1 MKLRNILVLLLLA
14 AAPSTVADA
23 ADRAV
28 PAGSATAVADT
39 APAADT
45 LRVYL
50 IGDSTCA
57 TKKLDKQNP
66 ERGWGHMFQPLFDE
80 SVLVENH
87 ATNGR
92 STKSFRDEGRW
103 ARVCDKLRPGDYV
116 FIQFG
121 HNDQKINDSTRYS
134 SPAQYAENLR
144 RYVRE
149 TRAKGATP
157 ILLTPIVRRNFVD
170 GVLTDTHGDYPA
182 EVRRVAAEEGVVLL
196 DMEPLTR
203 EWVASLGDER
213 SKAFFMWVEPGT
225 CPLYPDGRRDDTH
238 LNVRGAHVVAR
249 MVGECLRRQL
259 PALGERFRD
268 CDFVV
273 AKDGSGDFFTVG
285 EAVAAI
291 PDFCSDTTSV
301 VVCEGLYREKVAI
314 PSTKR
319 NATLRGRGRVVI
331 SWDDYASKIGPTGH
345 PTGTS
350 GSSTLYFGGDHWLVE
365 NLTFENSA
373 GRVGQAVA
381 VQCLGTDLRFVGCR
395 FLGNQDTLY
404 LHGAG
409 NRDGQTVSDNA
420 CCFFEECYIEG
431 TTDFIFG
438 SAGALFERCE
448 IRSKADSY
456 ITAAST
462 CQGQPA
468 GFLFVECDLT
478 ADEGVTAC
486 YLGRPWRD
494 HAQTCF
500 LRCNLGAHIRPE
512 GWHDWNKPRA
522 HKTVRYG
529 EYACKGPGAST
540 AERASWSRQLSE
552 KQAARL
558 LGDFGRWAAA
568 R

>member
-1 MKLRNILVLLLLA
+1 MKLKNIFVVLLSLCAIPGAWA
-14 AAPSTVADA
+14 AEP
-23 ADRAV
+23 
-28 PAGSATAVADT
+28 GT
-39 APAADT
+39 APASDT

-66 ERGWGHMFQPLFDE
+66 ERGWGHMLQPLFDE
-80 SVLVENH
+80 SVVVENH

-103 ARVCDKLRPGDYV
+103 ACVAEKLRPGDYV
-116 FIQFG
+116 LIQFG
-121 HNDQKINDSTRYS
+121 HNDQKFKDSTRYA

-149 TRAKGATP
+149 TRAAGATP
-157 ILLTPIVRRNFVD
+157 VLLTSIVRRNFVD

-182 EVRRVAAEEGVVLL
+182 EVRRVAAEEGVALL

-213 SKAFFMWVEPGT
+213 SKEFFMWVEPGT
-225 CPLYPDGRRDDTH
+225 CPLYPDGRKDDTH

-249 MVGECLRRQL
+249 MVGECLRQQV

-291 PDFCSDTTSV
+291 PDFCTEWTSLV
-301 VVCEGLYREKVAI
+301 ICEGLYREKVSI
-314 PSTKR
+314 PSSKR
-319 NATLRGRGRVVI
+319 NVVLAGRGRAVV
-331 SWDDYASKIGPTGH
+331 SWDDYASKIGSTGH

-350 GSSTLYFGGDHWLVE
+350 GSATCYFGGDHWIVR
-365 NLTFENSA
+365 NLTFENTA

-381 VQCLGTDLRFVGCR
+381 VQCLGTDLRFAGCR

-404 LHGAG
+404 LHGQG
-409 NRDGQTVSDNA
+409 NRDGHKADDNSF
-420 CCFFEECYIEG
+420 CFFEECYVEG

-448 IRSKADSY
+448 IRSKSNSY

-462 CQGQPA
+462 CEGQPA
-468 GFLFVECDLT
+468 GFLFVDCDLT
-478 ADEGVTAC
+478 ADEGVGAC

-500 LRCNLGAHIRPE
+500 IRCRLGAHIRPE
-512 GWHDWNKPRA
+512 GWHDWNRPRT
-522 HKTVRYG
+522 HKTARYG
-529 EYACKGPGAST
+529 ECRSTGPGA
-540 AERASWSRQLSE
+540 AANGRVGWSRQLSDKE
-552 KQAARL
+552 AARML
-558 LGDFGRWAAA
+558 ERFGQWVAA